1 MHPDTCTH
9 PQMMLC
15 CFFSNND
22 GSVVTLL
29 CFLACCLSELEVL
42 PLTLEDK
49 AMALNTGSTCLAH
62 SRPGELDSLE
72 VGAQACFLR
81 SPADSNTQS
90 GLRTTGI
97 EGGDPA

>member
-1 MHPDTCTH
+1 MHLDTCTH
-9 PQMMLC
+9 PQMMLS

-42 PLTLEDK
+42 SLALEDK

-62 SRPGELDSLE
+62 SKPNELDSLE
-72 VGAQACFLR
+72 VGAQAPTVFYVPQLILTR
-81 SPADSNTQS
+81 NQ
-90 GLRTTGI
+90 G
-97 EGGDPA
+97 